1 MPFSTFIG
9 YCKEHKQKTEDGCGG
24 CVEPERHLQVGS
36 ETEEPC
42 LLPGDIAPQQIYLA
56 QVIKGSMVMYTQF
69 FLLILD
75 KYDVFTSLML
85 LRALSC

>member
-9 YCKEHKQKTEDGCGG
+9 YCKEHKQKTEDGCTG

-42 LLPGDIAPQQIYLA
+42 LLPGNVAPQQIYLA
-56 QVIKGSMVMYTQF
+56 QVIKDFMVMDIQLL
-69 FLLILD
+69 LLILY
-75 KYDVFTSLML
+75 KYLSSLV
-85 LRALSC
+85 